1 MSESTTTPAP
11 DGTAGADGTPGRPA
25 APWRIGVDVGGTF
38 TDLVLADAQGATW
51 VAKVPSVPADPS
63 RGVHAA
69 LARVAVDL
77 GMPLGEV
84 LAGCALFVHGSTVAT
99 NTMLEGT
106 GATVGLIATEGF
118 RDALEIRRGL
128 REDQWNH
135 RAPFAPVLV
144 PRYLRATL
152 EGRIDA
158 DGSEHAPLDLGGLE
172 AVLEHFDSHDVEAVA
187 IAFMNSFVNDA
198 HERAAADAVRGQWGG
213 TWVTTS
219 AAVSPLMGEYERT
232 STAVVNASLSPKIV
246 SYLRKLN
253 DELAAAGLRHSILL
267 VQSNGGAASVDQVS
281 ERPVNLL
288 LSGPAAAIGALNLY
302 RDATDAAL
310 VTDENTS
317 AVAGNL
323 ISMEI
328 GGTSCDVL
336 LMSGGEVDTRDD
348 IMIAG
353 YHVSTPAI
361 DIHTIGA
368 GGGTIAGV
376 DEAGLLFV
384 GPQGAGAD
392 PGPACYGHG
401 GTLPTVTDAQLVLGR
416 LRPGK
421 SAGGTLDLDI
431 DAAREAIRTHVAEP
445 LGMTVEEAAA
455 GIVEVIE
462 QHLLSATEHISIERG
477 HSPRR
482 FTMVAAGGAGPM
494 HGASVAAGLG
504 CERVYVPRD
513 AGALCAIGMLH
524 SDVRQDFTRFLMGS
538 LDELDPVEIDAGFEA
553 LSAQALEVMDGEG
566 FAADQV
572 TLDCELELH
581 HPGQLWTIRVPA
593 YGDDPSTIDAAAVR
607 GGFEAEYQRLY
618 GHVQTDGTIMVAS
631 LRLVARAST
640 GNVATSETAPATGDP
655 EPIETRS
662 VWHGPFGWCDTPVF
676 DGEVLRRGHTIMGP
690 ALVEELTTTVVARP
704 GDRLWVDA
712 NGDLFIDL
720 APADDAENG
729 SASGDAAVSRS
740 VQSGRAR
747 SETTGVAAPD
757 DVVLDPIVLAVM
769 QNRLDQISKHMG
781 WVMTRTARS
790 TIFSQSHDFSCYVTT
805 PDGTLVANADGIP
818 IHTGGGGFAVRALLK
833 RYEGRI
839 HPEDVFLLSD
849 PYVAGGNHL
858 PDWVIARPVFV
869 AREEHGNSTDEDSG
883 EPTLV
888 GFCCNRAHQ
897 SDIGGGLAGT
907 YNPEATEIW
916 QEGIRLPVMKL
927 IEAGSVRDD
936 LWELLLINCRT
947 PELLDGDL
955 LAMLGSTRIGAE
967 RVLGLVAELGVEPYL
982 AYLDGVLTHGERRMR
997 AAITELPDGTYYG
1010 EDRTDNDCFGPAD
1023 IAVRVH
1029 LSVEGDEMT
1038 LDFTGTDPQIE
1049 GFKNSSLANTYSSV
1063 FLAVSSFFDT
1073 SIPRNEGT
1081 YRPLTIIAPEGS
1093 IVNALPPAPM
1103 TMNTVFVAHEIV
1115 IAVWQALAQ
1124 ADPDRACAAW
1134 SKTMH
1139 GHVAGRRDDGTTWVM
1154 YQWHAMATPGATAE
1168 RDGFPQM
1175 GHLITL
1181 GGLDLP
1187 NLEFHE
1193 QMYPVRYVRHE
1204 QRCDNAGPGQRRGG
1218 TGVRYEADILEPA
1231 IWSFRAEGLDTP
1243 SGHGVRGGGT
1253 GGVGLEWIV
1262 PVDTEQDGPTFV
1274 PPKYG
1279 VKRMGPAR
1287 MIADTPGG
1295 GGWGDAFEREP
1306 TAVLRDVMDGVVS
1319 VEGARRDYG
1328 VAIGDD
1334 GRSVDFDATARL
1346 RAAGR
1351 TAASTA

>member
-1 MSESTTTPAP
+1 MSKSTTTPAP
-11 DGTAGADGTPGRPA
+11 NGTAGGGGVPARPS

-77 GMPLGEV
+77 GMPLGDV
-84 LAGCALFVHGSTVAT
+84 LAGCSLFVHGSTVAT

-118 RDALEIRRGL
+118 RDTLEIRRGL

-152 EGRIDA
+152 GGRMDA
-158 DGSEHAPLDLGGLE
+158 DGTEHAPLDLAGLGT
-172 AVLEHFDSHDVEAVA
+172 VLENFESHDVEAVA
-187 IAFMNSFVNDA
+187 IAFMNSFVNDT
-198 HERAAADAVRGQWGG
+198 HERAAAEAVREQWNG

-219 AAVSPLMGEYERT
+219 ASVSPLMGEYERT

-246 SYLRKLN
+246 SYLRTLN
-253 DELAAAGLRHSILL
+253 DELAAAGLRHAILL

-376 DEAGLLFV
+376 DEAGLLYV

-455 GIVEVIE
+455 GIVEVVE

-538 LDELDPVEIDAGFEA
+538 LDELDAAEIDAGFEA
-553 LSAQALEVMDGEG
+553 LRAQALDVMDGEG

-593 YGDDPSTIDAAAVR
+593 YGDDLSTIDAAAVR
-607 GGFEAEYQRLY
+607 GAFEAEYQRLY
-618 GHVQTDGTIMVAS
+618 GHVQQDGTIMVAS

-640 GNVATSETAPATGDP
+640 GNVATSETAPAEGDP

-662 VWHGPFGWCDTPVF
+662 VWHGPFGWCDTPIF
-676 DGEVLRRGHTIMGP
+676 DGEVLRRGHTITGP

-720 APADDAENG
+720 TPADEAERAAG
-729 SASGDAAVSRS
+729 TGDAAVSRS
-740 VQSGRAR
+740 VQSSRTR
-747 SETTGVAAPD
+747 SETNGVAAAPD
-757 DVVLDPIVLAVM
+757 GVELDPIVLAVM

-839 HPEDVFLLSD
+839 NPEDVFLLSD

-858 PDWVIARPVFV
+858 PDWVIARPVFTDGD
-869 AREEHGNSTDEDSG
+869 EESG

-927 IEAGSVRDD
+927 IEAGDVRDD

-997 AAITELPDGTYYG
+997 TAITELPDGTYYG

-1262 PVDTEQDGPTFV
+1262 PVDVEHDGPTFV

-1295 GGWGDAFEREP
+1295 GGWGDAFERDP
-1306 TAVLRDVMDGVVS
+1306 HAVLRDVMDDVVS

-1328 VAIGDD
+1328 VAISDD

-1346 RAAGR
+1346 RAADR
-1351 TAASTA
+1351 TAAPIG